1 MKARK
6 SVLAQ
11 APFEFADSAP
21 QRERA
26 FDRHRPPQVSIEEV
40 LESIHLRRAGDLDID
55 AFLD

>member
-40 LESIHLRRAGDLDID
+40 LESIHLRRAGDLDIH

>member
-6 SVLAQ
+6 TVLAQ

-21 QRERA
+21 QRKRV
-26 FDRHRPPQVSIEEV
+26 FDRHAPPQVSIEEV
-40 LESIHLRRAGDLDID
+40 LESIHLRRTGDLDID